1 MDILRTGAVALV
13 ACLLAAPTFAGSS
26 PTVVELYTSQG
37 CNSCPPADEFLGELA
52 QREDVIAL
60 SFHIDYWNYLGWED
74 TFATAETTKRQR
86 TYATY
91 LGAHSVYTPQMVI
104 GGRAHEVG
112 SRGGDV
118 ERTIK
123 RVAAAADDGPE
134 VVFLR
139 DEDGAIRVRIG
150 AGTAP
155 ERTAIWLM
163 RFDEAQ
169 SVPVKSGENAGRTL
183 TYHHVVRDIERLG
196 WWKGEEMEFPLAMA
210 DLSAGGRDAC
220 AVLVQAGFQG
230 PIIGAAQLMLANA
243 TD

>member
-1 MDILRTGAVALV
+1 M
-13 ACLLAAPTFAGSS
+13 
-26 PTVVELYTSQG
+26 VELFTSQG

-86 TYATY
+86 TYARY
-91 LGAHSVYTPQMVI
+91 LGARSVYTPQMVI

-112 SRGGDV
+112 SRRGDV
-118 ERTIK
+118 ERTIE
-123 RVAAAADDGPE
+123 RVAAGADEGPE

-139 DEDGAIRVRIG
+139 DEDGTIRVRVG

-155 ERTAIWLM
+155 ARTAIWLM

-169 SVPVKSGENAGRTL
+169 AVPIVSGENSGRTL

-196 WWKGEEMEFPLAMA
+196 WWNGEPMEFELATA

-230 PIIGAAQLMLANA
+230 PIIGAAQLMLTEDIN
-243 TD
+243 